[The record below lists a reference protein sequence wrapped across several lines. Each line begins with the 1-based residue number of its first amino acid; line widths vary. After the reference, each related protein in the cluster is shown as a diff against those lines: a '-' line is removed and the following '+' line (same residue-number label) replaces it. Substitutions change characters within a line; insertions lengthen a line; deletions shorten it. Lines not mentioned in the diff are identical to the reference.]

1 MQIIDVIQHLEEQ
14 GTWVNRAYQ
23 TRDHILFGDS
33 HQEIERVGVCWVATK
48 QVIQEAIKKI
58 FILLLHMKIH
68 FINALQE

>member
-48 QVIQEAIKKI
+48 RYS
-58 FILLLHMKIH
+58 FYYYT
-68 FINALQE
+68 